1 VTRVYLVR
9 HGTHALVGK
18 ALAGRMGGVH
28 LLPEGQA
35 EAGNLGRHFA
45 DRDVTAVLSSPLDR
59 CRETAQPIADRLAL
73 PVELSEALVEID
85 CGDWTGQSFEALSA
99 DPRWHAW
106 NGERHRAS
114 VPGGETMA
122 DVQRRV
128 MGLVETL
135 AAADREPA
143 ILVSHSD
150 VIKAVIQSL
159 LGSPLERHDR
169 LEIDPASITTVDLW
183 PGGGKII
190 RMNEVL
196 SS

>member
-1 VTRVYLVR
+1 VTRLYLVR
-9 HGTHALVGK
+9 HGTHALVGR
-18 ALAGRMGGVH
+18 ALAGRMPGVH
-28 LLPEGQA
+28 LSPEGQA
-35 EAGNLGRHFA
+35 EAVRLAGHFA
-45 DRDVTAVLSSPLDR
+45 DRDVTTILSSPLDR
-59 CRETAQPIADRLAL
+59 CRETVQLIAERLAL
-73 PVELSEALVEID
+73 PVELSEALNEID
-85 CGDWTGQSFEALSA
+85 CGEWTGKSFDALA
-99 DPRWHAW
+99 DDPRWHAW

-114 VPGGETMA
+114 VPNGEIMV

-135 AAADREPA
+135 GAIDREPA

-150 VIKAVIQSL
+150 VIKAVIQNV

-183 PGGGKII
+183 PGGGKIV

-196 SS
+196 PT